1 MEIELEPTF
10 TFYVMK
16 HTENDT
22 EPDESRMQTIGLE
35 FLTNLSEQLEDKLS
49 VYNVVVKLE
58 PLSISMADL
67 SNGQFVIKAKIK
79 FTAEAL
85 DYSGI
90 SDHLKTELKRMT
102 ILFGSTADSYETG
115 SDHYISG
122 VRVNFVHNGG
132 RRKRTRKRRT
142 RKYKCQTH
150 INIPGLN

>member
-1 MEIELEPTF
+1 
-10 TFYVMK
+10 
-16 HTENDT
+16 
-22 EPDESRMQTIGLE
+22 MQTIGLE

-49 VYNVVVKLE
+49 DYNVVVKLE
-58 PLSISMADL
+58 PLTISMADL
-67 SNGQFVIKAKIK
+67 SDGHFVIKAKIK

-132 RRKRTRKRRT
+132 RRKKSKKRSRRRLTRR
-142 RKYKCQTH
+142 YY
-150 INIPGLN
+150 IS